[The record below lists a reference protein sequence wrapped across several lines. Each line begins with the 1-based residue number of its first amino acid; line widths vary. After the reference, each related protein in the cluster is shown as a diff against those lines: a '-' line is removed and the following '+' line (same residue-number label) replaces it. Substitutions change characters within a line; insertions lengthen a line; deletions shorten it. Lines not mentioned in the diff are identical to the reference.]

1 MSDRTR
7 VLALSGGVGG
17 AKLVLGLARVVAPEA
32 LTVVANTADDF
43 EHLGL
48 YIAPDLDTV
57 MYTLAGMADRER
69 GWGLAEESWRC
80 MDALERL
87 GGEAWFRLGDR
98 DLATHLR
105 RSQLLREGLSLSEVT
120 AALCRSLRV
129 ETPLRP
135 PGAGPPGSFAASLSR
150 NFAAFLALRSALRH
164 APSASAAPRRCQVF
178 ATRASIRPGR
188 CLKSSSC

>member
-129 ETPLRP
+129 ETPLCQRR
-135 PGAGPPGSFAASLSR
+135 GKGTCFV
-150 NFAAFLALRSALRH
+150 LRQVGKRAVDPCLMRRRLTGKF
-164 APSASAAPRRCQVF
+164 AAPRRCQAF